1 MAWIRLALLRLR
13 DERLSAIGL
22 AGLVLVTAF
31 IAAATPRLLDH
42 VADDTL
48 RSTLA
53 EAPAVRRNIQLVQ
66 EDHLESQGPADPFSA
81 VKAREASLFAQ
92 LPPTIRALVGERGWT
107 ANSGRWLLPQAPGDP
122 ATMRIQIEPGAM
134 DRLRLVEG
142 RWPTGSTTKVPDGT
156 STDAVPPQVTAFEVA
171 LSTETAAGFHVKL
184 GDVLTLVPD
193 RTDELVGRLGGAGN
207 LDIAVRLTGTYE
219 VIDDTDPWWLND
231 TSLARPGIRSPGGD
245 SRIID
250 STALLSPDAYGA
262 YMTESIRGALFVQYT
277 FRDYVDPTRLVSS
290 GVDGLL
296 TDVKRLETIFPPSNR
311 PLLQDLGGPPRLNEG
326 LRVLLETYR
335 SQWAS
340 ASAILTIG
348 GIGPGAV
355 ALGAL
360 GLVAGL
366 AAQRRRSALA
376 LSRGRGASLSQV
388 ILAVVAE
395 GLLLAGPAALL
406 AVVAAFLLIPAHPV
420 LASPLAGAG
429 VAVLATVLLVMAT
442 VPATSGPAFG
452 SGREIAVPRR
462 PTARRLLFEG
472 LVIALALA
480 GAYLLRDRGLR
491 GASSAGEL
499 GQVDPFVAAVPA
511 LIGIAAGLLA
521 LRLFPYPM
529 RALAWLARRGRGLV
543 PVLAMRRASDGRR
556 TGPGLVVL
564 LVTAAIWAFSSSVL
578 LYVDHAA
585 DAVAWRDTGAAYR
598 IDSTTGLFPRDF
610 DPARLPGATA
620 TVGIHREVVNMGP
633 RYLNVQVLAIPVAAY
648 DRVTAGTPAA
658 LGLPIDLY
666 ATNVSAIPI
675 VVSKAIAGRT
685 DGVKPGDDFQTYVEG
700 YLYPMHVVGVIDPL
714 PGLATTSQFAIAS
727 RDQMVA
733 LRPGSVLEPS
743 VLFARAPAGAEA
755 AIRTAVQAAM
765 PVGSSVTAQA
775 AEAAAI
781 RNTPTARAVVAGM
794 AAAAVVA
801 FVYAVLAMA
810 AGLALAGAAQA
821 VETAHLRTLGLNGR
835 QAAGLVLVENGPVV
849 VTALAVG
856 LGLGLAT
863 FRFLRQGLGL
873 EAFIGSTADIPLALD
888 PGQLAIVLGGI
899 VGVVVLGL
907 AVGTLMQRGAAPTA
921 AVRRGFE

>member
-1 MAWIRLALLRLR
+1 MRLALLRLR

-31 IAAATPRLLDH
+31 IAAATPRLVDH

-48 RSTLA
+48 RATVA
-53 EAPAVRRNIQLVQ
+53 EAPAVRRTIRLVQ
-66 EDHLESQGPADPFSA
+66 EDRLPADDPADPFSA
-81 VKAREASLFAQ
+81 IKAREASLFAQ
-92 LPPTIRALVGERGWT
+92 LPASIQALIRERGWT
-107 ANSGRWLLPQAPGDP
+107 ANSGRWLVPQVPGDP

-156 STDAVPPQVTAFEVA
+156 STDAVPPLVTAFEVA
-171 LSTETAAGFHVKL
+171 LSTETAAGFHLKL
-184 GDVLTLVPD
+184 GDILTPVPD
-193 RTDELVGRLGGAGN
+193 RTDELVGQLGGADILN
-207 LDIAVRLTGTYE
+207 IAVKLTGTYKVMDE
-219 VIDDTDPWWLND
+219 ADPWWLND
-231 TSLARPGIRSPGGD
+231 TSLARPAIRSLGGD

-250 STALLSPDAYGA
+250 STALLSPDAYAA

-277 FRDYVDPTRLVSS
+277 FRDYVEPARLVSS
-290 GVDGLL
+290 AVDGLL
-296 TDVKRLETIFPPSNR
+296 ADVKRLETDFPPSSR
-311 PLLQDLGGPPRLNEG
+311 PLLQHLGGQARLSEG

-340 ASAILTIG
+340 ATAILTIG

-355 ALGAL
+355 AIGAL
-360 GLVAGL
+360 ALVAGL
-366 AAQRRRSALA
+366 AARRRRSALA

-395 GLLLAGPAALL
+395 GLLLTGPVALAAV
-406 AVVAAFLLIPAHPV
+406 AAAFLVIPARPV
-420 LASPLAGAG
+420 PASPLAGLG
-429 VAVLATVLLVMAT
+429 VAVLATLLLVIAT

-452 SGREIAVPRR
+452 PARELAVPRR
-462 PTARRLLFEG
+462 PTPRRLLFEG
-472 LVIALALA
+472 LLVALALA
-480 GAYLLRDRGLR
+480 GAYLLRERGLR
-491 GASSAGEL
+491 GASSAGKL
-499 GQVDPFVAAVPA
+499 GQADAFVAAAPA

-521 LRLFPYPM
+521 LRLFPYPL

-578 LYVDHAA
+578 LYVDRAA
-585 DAVAWRDTGAAYR
+585 DAVAWRETGAAYR

-610 DPARLPGATA
+610 DPARLPQVTA
-620 TVGIHREVVNMGP
+620 TVGVHREVVNMGP
-633 RYLNVQVLAIPVAAY
+633 RYLNVQVLAIPVAAF

-675 VVSKAIAGRT
+675 VVSKEVAARA

-700 YLYPMHVVGVIDPL
+700 YLYPMHVVGVIDQL
-714 PGLATTSQFAIAS
+714 PGIATNNQFAIAS

-733 LRPGSVLEPS
+733 LRPGSILEPS

-755 AIRTAVQAAM
+755 AIRAAVQAAV

-775 AEAAAI
+775 AAAAAI
-781 RNTPTARAVVAGM
+781 RTTPTARAVVAGM
-794 AAAAVVA
+794 AVAAVVA
-801 FVYAVLAMA
+801 FAYAVLAMA
-810 AGLALAGAAQA
+810 AALALAGAAEA
-821 VETAHLRTLGLNGR
+821 VETAHLRTLGLTGR
-835 QAAGLVLVENGPVV
+835 QAAGLVLVENAPVV
-849 VTALAVG
+849 ATAVG
-856 LGLGLAT
+856 VGLALGLAT

-873 EAFIGSTADIPLALD
+873 EAFIGSQADIPLTLD

-899 VGVVVLGL
+899 VGVVVLGF